1 MSDANVRGR
10 ILWHELNTTDQKAAA
25 AFYLKAV
32 GWTTQAWD
40 ENPSYVMFAAG
51 GAEADAVAVA
61 GDLFEGPHL
70 GIELR

>member
-40 ENPSYVMFAAG
+40 ENPLRDVRRRWASDGRTSTRSAPTPAG
-51 GAEADAVAVA
+51 GRT
-61 GDLFEGPHL
+61 G
-70 GIELR
+70 

>member
-40 ENPSYVMFAAG
+40 EN
-51 GAEADAVAVA
+51 
-61 GDLFEGPHL
+61 
-70 GIELR
+70 RRT